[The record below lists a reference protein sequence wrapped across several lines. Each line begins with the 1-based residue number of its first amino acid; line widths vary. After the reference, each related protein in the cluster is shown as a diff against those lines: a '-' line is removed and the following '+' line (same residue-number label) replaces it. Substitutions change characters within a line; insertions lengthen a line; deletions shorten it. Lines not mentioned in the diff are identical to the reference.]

1 MSISGSSDLEIDFER
16 WIEMPSLSDS
26 EENVRCFRELQILRI
41 NHNSKCLAESGNKTR
56 KIE

>member
-1 MSISGSSDLEIDFER
+1 
-16 WIEMPSLSDS
+16 MPRLSDS